1 MLPGFLAIEFGFEGP
16 NYSISTACATA
27 NHCLIEGAHMIDRGE
42 ADIMI
47 VGGSEFPVNLS
58 GMGGLRLEGI
68 IYKRRLQNCITSMGR
83 RPGWFCGRE
92 GAAVLILEREAH
104 ARARGSTNSSSIYQW
119 NNGL

>member
-1 MLPGFLAIEFGFEGP
+1 MLPGFLAVEFGFEGP

-58 GMGGLRLEGI
+58 GMAVSLCLLKALSTREDF
-68 IYKRRLQNCITSMGR
+68 KTAS
-83 RPGWFCGRE
+83 RPWDVDRDGFVVGE
-92 GAAVLILEREAH
+92 GA
-104 ARARGSTNSSSIYQW
+104 GIYT
-119 NNGL
+119 GA